1 MDKASKQDIPLYLA
15 FLRLGAF
22 TFGGGLAMLPLLR
35 QEIVERNHWVEEE
48 ELIDMY
54 ALAQCAPGIIAVNTS
69 PYVGYRIA
77 GVGGAFAAVL
87 GQITSPMC
95 VITIIAALFQHITD
109 SVLFQ
114 HALAGI
120 GAMVCVLL
128 SNTVWTMGK
137 KSIRDRF
144 TVLVFIAAFAAG
156 MLLHLPIL
164 LLTLCGGAAGIAF
177 AGMTGR
183 WRA

>member
-1 MDKASKQDIPLYLA
+1 MKYIPVYCS

-35 QEIVERNHWVEEE
+35 QEVVERHAWVSEEE
-48 ELIDMY
+48 VIDMY
-54 ALAQCAPGIIAVNTS
+54 AVAQCAPGIIAVNTS
-69 PYVGYRIA
+69 VMVGYRIA
-77 GVGGAFAAVL
+77 GFGGVLAAVL

-95 VITIIAALFQHITD
+95 VITIIAALFQHLTD
-109 SVLFQ
+109 SAVFQ

-137 KSIRDRF
+137 KSVRDAF
-144 TVLVFIAAFAAG
+144 TAGICILAFAAG
-156 MLLHLPIL
+156 MAFDLPIIL
-164 LLTLCGGAAGIAF
+164 MTLCGGAAAVLY
-177 AGMTGR
+177 AMLSGR
-183 WRA
+183 WNG